1 MGVVTEKAMFKDVVW
16 QIAVPVVMLA
26 ASYRRDVEMRMKSGT
41 RQGDAVTGGEARRA
55 GGVIRRI
62 DELGRIVIPVEIRK
76 RFGIRDRDPLE
87 ISVQGDSVVLT
98 RPIDRCVFCSSM
110 DDLTAFR
117 DRSICSNCRS
127 DLRGEV
133 ISAR

>member
-1 MGVVTEKAMFKDVVW
+1 MFKDVVW
-16 QIAVPVVMLA
+16 QIAVGVVMLA
-26 ASYRRDVEMRMKSGT
+26 ASYRYDVEMRMASGSKEA
-41 RQGDAVTGGEARRA
+41 DAPTGGEAGRA

-98 RPIDRCVFCSSM
+98 RPIDRCVFCSSL
-110 DDLTAFR
+110 DDLTAFHE
-117 DRSICSNCRS
+117 RSICATCISA
-127 DLRGEV
+127 LRGEV
-133 ISAR
+133 VSAR